1 MRNGRV
7 SVLLVG
13 KFDRVPKMASEIAPP
28 ALLVPT
34 ERLCSPDR
42 QVRVDDPGRIL
53 MYQTSQQP
61 VISDTVNSTDTP

>member
-7 SVLLVG
+7 PVLLEG
-13 KFDRVPKMASEIAPP
+13 KFDRVPKMAIEIAPP
-28 ALLVPT
+28 MSLVAT